1 MYRLVGDRWSHTV
14 TIYVGSVFR
23 RQASFA
29 WPERGEDG
37 MAGCGSPAVER
48 GIRLSRPRSW
58 DHFPVG
64 GEDQSG
70 CVFCAIV
77 AGEAEAS
84 VAFADD
90 RVVAFMDLGAVTP
103 GHVLV
108 VPRLH
113 AAGLEDLD
121 EETSM
126 HVWRTGH
133 RIGRALRRSGLRC
146 EGVNVFLADG
156 EAAFQE
162 VFHFHLH
169 VFPRFAGDGF
179 RIGADW
185 ATRARHLLDEE
196 ARHVRQ
202 GLSALGFTGAGW
214 E

>member
-1 MYRLVGDRWSHTV
+1 MG
-14 TIYVGSVFR
+14 
-23 RQASFA
+23 
-29 WPERGEDG
+29 GEDQ
-37 MAGCGSPAVER
+37 
-48 GIRLSRPRSW
+48 
-58 DHFPVG
+58 

-126 HVWRTGH
+126 HVWRIGH

-162 VFHFHLH
+162 IFHFHLH

-179 RIGADW
+179 RIDADW

-196 ARHVRQ
+196 AQHVRQ

>member
-1 MYRLVGDRWSHTV
+1 
-14 TIYVGSVFR
+14 
-23 RQASFA
+23 
-29 WPERGEDG
+29 
-37 MAGCGSPAVER
+37 
-48 GIRLSRPRSW
+48 
-58 DHFPVG
+58 VG
-64 GEDQSG
+64 GEDQGG

-108 VPRLH
+108 VPR
-113 AAGLEDLD
+113 
-121 EETSM
+121 
-126 HVWRTGH
+126 
-133 RIGRALRRSGLRC
+133 
-146 EGVNVFLADG
+146 
-156 EAAFQE
+156 
-162 VFHFHLH
+162 LH

-202 GLSALGFTGAGW
+202 GLSALGFTGADRG
-214 E
+214 